1 MRTSAYKS
9 TIYNLNDFVVDKYR
23 RQVKLMNL
31 QQKIQEVNE
40 IEKPIVY
47 GALKFVKRYRM
58 VIRGRLGKNNR
69 HAHLY
74 AKGGELHR
82 RSAQT
87 IKLEH
92 ASRYDIY
99 INSYLQRVK

>member
-31 QQKIQEVNE
+31 DQKIREVNE
-40 IEKPIVY
+40 LEKPLIS
-47 GALKFVKRYRM
+47 GAQKYVRRYRM
-58 VIRGRLGKNNR
+58 TIRGRLGKNNR

-74 AKGGELHR
+74 AKGGELYR
-82 RSAQT
+82 RCAQT

-99 INSYLQRVK
+99 INSYWQRVK